1 MLYLRSFQI
10 QYIRLDEYYNVK
22 NNLEKEV
29 YQLIDIIAKD
39 PSPEADSP
47 TDPVWGHIEKINDSD
62 ENLTI
67 RLEDISSRFN
77 INFIRTKMLEES
89 PFFKDLM
96 INGKNTQNLK
106 DDRYKYGFISDI
118 HSRFDEDHLGYEDF
132 FETEDLDKYFTTYG
146 YANLNVTY
154 EKSLEKIFETRV
166 PDRGTG
172 SFMSDITNLIK
183 SGIMADN
190 SRMKKIL
197 GTEYEDLYPLIN
209 VEPIINVNF
218 AEEEILKAIIYYP
231 YGEEQ
236 LKDRASIYNYLINER
251 ANSELNNEQIKNYIK
266 GKLDEDD
273 VKYKYKIRI
282 LQYLGSTTWFW
293 KITAVSDN
301 RTLSAIICRI
311 PLETR
316 APSKRDY
323 QIIEWDYR

>member
-29 YQLIDIIAKD
+29 YQLIDIIAED

-47 TDPVWGHIEKINDSD
+47 TDPVWGHIEQLNDSN
-62 ENLTI
+62 ENLTLS
-67 RLEDISSRFN
+67 LEDISSRFN
-77 INFIRTKMLEES
+77 LNFIRTKMLEES
-89 PFFKDLM
+89 PFFKDLL

-106 DDRYKYGFISDI
+106 EDRFKYGFVSDI
-118 HSRFDEDHLGYEDF
+118 HSPFDEDHLGYGDF
-132 FETEDLDKYFTTYG
+132 FEKEDLDKYFTTYG

-154 EKSLEKIFETRV
+154 EKSLEMIFKTRI

-172 SFMSDITNLIK
+172 SFMSDIKNLIE
-183 SGIMADN
+183 SDIMADN
-190 SRMKKIL
+190 SKMKKIL

-209 VEPIINVNF
+209 IQPLINVNF
-218 AEEEILKAIIYYP
+218 VEDEILKAILYYP
-231 YGEEQ
+231 YGGTRHKE
-236 LKDRASIYNYLINER
+236 RASFYSNINNDR
-251 ANSELNNEQIKNYIK
+251 SNSEIDDARIKQLLPLKVEKEKDIYY
-266 GKLDEDD
+266 L
-273 VKYKYKIRI
+273 RI
-282 LQYLGSTTWFW
+282 YEYLGAITWFW
-293 KITAVSDN
+293 KITAESDN
-301 RTLSAIICRI
+301 RTLTAIICRI